1 MSVEMFLFM
10 KCMWF
15 IAKCLICFYIICGLS
30 YLITIERIERILGI
44 KNPPSEN
51 GSFVTVGKT
60 IEDINN

>member
-1 MSVEMFLFM
+1 MSVEMFLFL

-15 IAKCLICFYIICGLS
+15 ITKYILCFYGICGLS
-30 YLITIERIERILGI
+30 YIIPIERIERILGI

-51 GSFVTVGKT
+51 GSFVTVEKT